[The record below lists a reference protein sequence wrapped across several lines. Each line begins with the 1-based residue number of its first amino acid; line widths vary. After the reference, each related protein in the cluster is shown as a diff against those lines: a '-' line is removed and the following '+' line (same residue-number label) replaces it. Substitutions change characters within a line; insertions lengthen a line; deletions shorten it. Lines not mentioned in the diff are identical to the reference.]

1 MRKVR
6 EDERPVG
13 IVGQEGFGI
22 DLVVFDK
29 TDYL

>member
-6 EDERPVG
+6 EDERRVG

-22 DLVVFDK
+22 DLVVLDK